1 MNKMEP
7 GSLVRFLMS
16 PIHTQQRPSGIF
28 RFSRNGCRMRF
39 SMSDRA
45 AILFDRNEN
54 RFGPAPACL
63 EVLRQA
69 GPELLF
75 NYTRAF
81 KQGNYSDLSVRAGQM
96 HGVEEKRIILGYG
109 CEDILK
115 ESVHYFLKKGKKI
128 LIPSA
133 SWWYYKAI
141 ADEVGGITVEFPLV
155 ETPTK
160 YEFDVDALIAMR
172 EEHHPGM
179 VLIASPNNPTGNAL
193 GREDLLRI
201 LAAYHD
207 TPVILDQAY
216 FGLTPGQEDDF
227 GALTDQFPNL
237 LILRT
242 FSKLFALAGVR
253 VGYGIIGEGLDGF
266 RKFCARNLGYNRISE
281 RLALA
286 ALDSPAYYEDLA
298 SRMASD
304 RTKFYE
310 LFRSYEGCLVFESD
324 ANFILVKFPDHVIP
338 VLKEALDSQGLI
350 VKFFTEPGFLG
361 YARISLGTDEEN
373 ALLREAV
380 TKAWPNDMAQ
390 AASGGEVA

>member
-1 MNKMEP
+1 
-7 GSLVRFLMS
+7 
-16 PIHTQQRPSGIF
+16 
-28 RFSRNGCRMRF
+28 
-39 SMSDRA
+39 MSDSA

-69 GPELLF
+69 EPELLF

-81 KQGNYSDLSVRAGQM
+81 KQGNYSDLSVRVGEI

-115 ESVHYFLKKGKKI
+115 ESVHYFLKKGRKI

-141 ADEVGGITVEFPLV
+141 ADEVGGVTVEFPLV

-172 EEHHPGM
+172 EEHNPGM
-179 VLIASPNNPTGNAL
+179 VLIASPNNPTGNTL
-193 GREDLLRI
+193 RRDDLLRI

-216 FGLTPGQEDDF
+216 FGLIPGQDDDF

-237 LILRT
+237 LMLRT
-242 FSKLFALAGVR
+242 FSKLFALAGAR
-253 VGYGIIGEGLDGF
+253 IGYGIIGEGLDGF

-281 RLALA
+281 MLALA
-286 ALDSPAYYEDLA
+286 ALGSPEYYENLA
-298 SRMASD
+298 RLMADD
-304 RTKFYE
+304 RAKFYD
-310 LFRSYEGCLVFESD
+310 LFRSYDGCQVFESD
-324 ANFILVKFPDHVIP
+324 ANFVLVKFPDHVIP
-338 VLKEALDSQGLI
+338 ALKEELDSQGLI
-350 VKFFTEPGFLG
+350 IKFFTEPGFIG
-361 YARISLGTDEEN
+361 YARVSLGTDKEN
-373 ALLREAV
+373 AMLREAIA
-380 TKAWPNDMAQ
+380 KAWPSNMAE